1 MIFVSLPLKNKIV
14 RKIYHNGFYYCRSK
28 CIYGTTYWVC
38 DRAKQ
43 DNCRS
48 RITTFDDKP
57 KGGRPMTLLYVQ
69 AWLFTAGQRGKPKLV
84 IENNSYFRTKGD
96 SLRAYWSCSF
106 YKSKKCRSKLVTHR
120 GSHTVKYTHR
130 PHTHPDEYSDTSSV
144 TPLDADIDEFYI
156 RDGKDCLA

>member
-1 MIFVSLPLKNKIV
+1 MFLFSCIISKKN
-14 RKIYHNGFYYCRSK
+14 NENQLQSTG
-28 CIYGTTYWVC
+28 
-38 DRAKQ
+38 
-43 DNCRS
+43 
-48 RITTFDDKP
+48 

>member
-1 MIFVSLPLKNKIV
+1 M
-14 RKIYHNGFYYCRSK
+14 
-28 CIYGTTYWVC
+28 W
-38 DRAKQ
+38 
-43 DNCRS
+43 
-48 RITTFDDKP
+48 